1 MQPLDLIVLC
11 GYLAAMVAFG
21 ACFSGQQRT
30 VRDYFL
36 SGKQVPWWALLGS
49 IVATETSTV
58 TLISIPGY
66 AFGGD
71 LTFLQLAL
79 GYVIGRLGVA
89 SVLVPR
95 LFRGDVMTAYQP
107 LAAKFG
113 AGVGRL
119 TASIFLLTRSLSDG
133 FRLFATGLV
142 LAAVLATLP
151 ASGAVSR
158 ALLPGVEGSTALLVL
173 SVGLIGVTTLAYTLL
188 GGMTAV
194 IWSDVIQLVVY
205 MSGAVIAGFVLLTEI
220 PGGWGEVV
228 ALTQPAGKLVIFDF
242 ATDLTRSY
250 TFWSGLVG
258 GMFLTAGTHGADQ
271 MFVQRYLC
279 SRTPRDASRA
289 LVWSGVAVFF
299 QFALFLAIGLM
310 LWVYYTTY
318 APDGLAAITVGGVV
332 QTDRV
337 FPTFMMTH
345 LPTGIRG
352 LVVAAIV
359 AAAMSTLSSSLN
371 SAAASTVG
379 DFYLPLTGE
388 TRSDQHYLR
397 ASRWATVVWAVIQMV
412 VAVVA
417 VQLSSRVV
425 DEVLGIQSFTGGL
438 LLGVFLLALTPTRR
452 AAAPATGVVVGA
464 TVMVG
469 LRLLTAVSWQWYVL
483 VGTLT
488 TFGVGWVLG
497 RISGHGPSET
507 DAVTP

>member
-1 MQPLDLIVLC
+1 
-11 GYLAAMVAFG
+11 
-21 ACFSGQQRT
+21 
-30 VRDYFL
+30 
-36 SGKQVPWWALLGS
+36 
-49 IVATETSTV
+49 
-58 TLISIPGY
+58 
-66 AFGGD
+66 
-71 LTFLQLAL
+71 
-79 GYVIGRLGVA
+79 
-89 SVLVPR
+89 
-95 LFRGDVMTAYQP
+95 
-107 LAAKFG
+107 
-113 AGVGRL
+113 
-119 TASIFLLTRSLSDG
+119 
-133 FRLFATGLV
+133 
-142 LAAVLATLP
+142 
-151 ASGAVSR
+151 
-158 ALLPGVEGSTALLVL
+158 
-173 SVGLIGVTTLAYTLL
+173 
-188 GGMTAV
+188 
-194 IWSDVIQLVVY
+194 
-205 MSGAVIAGFVLLTEI
+205 
-220 PGGWGEVV
+220 
-228 ALTQPAGKLVIFDF
+228 
-242 ATDLTRSY
+242 
-250 TFWSGLVG
+250 
-258 GMFLTAGTHGADQ
+258 
-271 MFVQRYLC
+271 
-279 SRTPRDASRA
+279 
-289 LVWSGVAVFF
+289 
-299 QFALFLAIGLM
+299 M

-337 FPTFMMTH
+337 FPTFIMTH

>member
-1 MQPLDLIVLC
+1 MQPLDLVVLG
-11 GYLAAMVAFG
+11 GYLAAVVAFG
-21 ACFSGQQRT
+21 ARFSRRQRS

-36 SGKQVPWWALLGS
+36 SGRQVPSWALLGS

-79 GYVIGRLGVA
+79 GYVVGRIVVA
-89 SVLVPR
+89 SVLIPR

-107 LAAKFG
+107 LAARFG

-119 TASIFLLTRSLSDG
+119 SASIFLLTRSLSDG

-151 ASGAVSR
+151 ASGGVSS
-158 ALLPGVEGSTALLVL
+158 ALFPGVDESTALLVL
-173 SVGLIGVTTLAYTLL
+173 SVGLIGMTTLAYTLL

-194 IWSDVIQLVVY
+194 IWSDVVQLVVY
-205 MSGAVIAGFVLLTEI
+205 MSGAAVAGLVLLSEI

-228 ALTQPAGKLVIFDF
+228 ALSRPAGKLVIFDF
-242 ATDLTRSY
+242 APDLTSSY

-258 GMFLTAGTHGADQ
+258 GTFLTAATHGADQ

-279 SRTPRDASRA
+279 SRTPREASRA
-289 LVWSGVAVFF
+289 LIWSGVVVFF
-299 QFALFLAIGLM
+299 QFALFLALGLM

-318 APDGLAAITVGGVV
+318 DPDGLAAITVGGIV

-337 FPTFMMTH
+337 FPAFMMTH
-345 LPTGIRG
+345 LPTGVRG

-379 DFYLPLTGE
+379 DFYMPLTGE
-388 TRSDQHYLR
+388 SRSDQHYL
-397 ASRWATVVWAVIQMV
+397 AVSRWATVFWAIVQIA

-417 VQLSSRVV
+417 VALSSRVV

-438 LLGVFLLALTPTRR
+438 LLGVFLLALTPSRG
-452 AAAPATGVVVGA
+452 AAAPAAGIVVGA
-464 TVMVG
+464 TVLVSV
-469 LRLLTAVSWQWYVL
+469 RLLTAVSWQWYVL

-488 TFGVGWVLG
+488 TFGVGWTLA
-497 RISGHGPSET
+497 RLSTIGPSPT
-507 DAVTP
+507 DRITP